1 MTGADDQALVM
12 AAIDGDRRALDT
24 LLRTH
29 YDRIYAVCR
38 RITGSDADAA
48 DAAQEALIKIVRS
61 LASFDGRSAFSTWA
75 YRIATNT
82 SLDELR
88 RRRRRPQ
95 IAGGADDDRH
105 VGEPVDPDA
114 VLHVE
119 AVVDRM
125 AIDAALAQVPE
136 NFRVPLVL
144 RDVGDLDYAEIAD
157 ALDVP
162 VGTVKSRIARGRAAL
177 VELLAAG
184 NRAPADERPT
194 PDL

>member
-1 MTGADDQALVM
+1 MNLDVL
-12 AAIDGDRRALDT
+12 DG
-24 LLRTH
+24 LRNILFLR
-29 YDRIYAVCR
+29 DVRWLQQRCEEGR
-38 RITGSDADAA
+38 QITD
-48 DAAQEALIKIVRS
+48 LCNPFF
-61 LASFDGRSAFSTWA
+61 L
-75 YRIATNT
+75 
-82 SLDELR
+82 EL
-88 RRRRRPQ
+88 
-95 IAGGADDDRH
+95 
-105 VGEPVDPDA
+105 VDPDA
-114 VLHVE
+114 GPRVE

-136 NFRVPLVL
+136 TFRVPLVL

-184 NRAPADERPT
+184 NRGPADERPT